1 MLKKVIKKNFN
12 KEFGIVVLAA
22 LIMLFIKLFFSYH
35 VYGSNDI
42 TYYIFFSKIIEKFGT
57 FKLYALTSLA
67 NHPPLLSWIIKFVAF
82 IQHKTQLGFPYLYR
96 SLLIIADF
104 LSIIIIWKLSVKYL
118 VKNRVLICLICI
130 FNPVNF
136 FICAYH
142 GNTDPLFIFFL
153 LLAFDFIEDDKIVFA
168 GMIYGLSLCI
178 KIVPVIFIPVFFYF
192 LRTRKSR
199 VVFFMSSLLLPLV
212 VYLPYLAYDYHSM
225 LKDIFYYNS
234 LNGIWG
240 IGHILQGIASHE
252 NNNIFFRKTAYG
264 LFKWHI
270 ASFRIMFFALQ
281 IVLIKYLSGR
291 RPLNLIE
298 LAFLTFGLFLAITPG
313 FGIQYLSWLPFFAI
327 VIYPVL
333 GSIYVV
339 LGGFFLYRVYVFW
352 GGGKAPYYANSMA
365 AGQWGGWDGV
375 LDIVLWLL
383 VVVMLLKFI
392 IDRKAL
398 DHAQ

>member
-1 MLKKVIKKNFN
+1 
-12 KEFGIVVLAA
+12 
-22 LIMLFIKLFFSYH
+22 
-35 VYGSNDI
+35 
-42 TYYIFFSKIIEKFGT
+42 
-57 FKLYALTSLA
+57 
-67 NHPPLLSWIIKFVAF
+67 
-82 IQHKTQLGFPYLYR
+82 
-96 SLLIIADF
+96 
-104 LSIIIIWKLSVKYL
+104 
-118 VKNRVLICLICI
+118 
-130 FNPVNF
+130 
-136 FICAYH
+136 
-142 GNTDPLFIFFL
+142 
-153 LLAFDFIEDDKIVFA
+153 
-168 GMIYGLSLCI
+168 
-178 KIVPVIFIPVFFYF
+178 
-192 LRTRKSR
+192 
-199 VVFFMSSLLLPLV
+199 LPLV